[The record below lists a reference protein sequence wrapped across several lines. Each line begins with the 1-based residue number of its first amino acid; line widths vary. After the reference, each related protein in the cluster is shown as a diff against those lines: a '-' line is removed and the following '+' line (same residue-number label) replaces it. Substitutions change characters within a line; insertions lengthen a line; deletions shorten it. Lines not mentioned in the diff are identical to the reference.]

1 MWGRDLHWNDVF
13 KLDRAV
19 VLTLEYQ
26 LENLFGDNSELLQEQ
41 LSVPVDGDL
50 VELEGQ
56 LGQLVEGRVEL
67 IVKILRLDLAWKVLD
82 LMFGNLEILA
92 DKSCCNQF

>member
-1 MWGRDLHWNDVF
+1 MF

-67 IVKILRLDLAWKVLD
+67 IVKILRLDLA
-82 LMFGNLEILA
+82 
-92 DKSCCNQF
+92 